1 MRVFHLDQVCALL
14 HQKVERVE
22 VAQERG
28 QVGRGP
34 TLMTDKFNGDIL
46 TSWFWRSMKF
56 ELFTVDWRSSLA
68 CLEIS
73 LIA

>member
-14 HQKVERVE
+14 HQKVERIE

-34 TLMTDKFNGDIL
+34 TLENNYKGIYIHLGFGDL
-46 TSWFWRSMKF
+46 
-56 ELFTVDWRSSLA
+56 
-68 CLEIS
+68 
-73 LIA
+73 